1 MLFEDDSEL
10 PGINAASDRLVKR
23 ALALEGT
30 CTGEHGVG
38 VGKKKYLVKELG
50 QSTVELMWTIKNAI
64 DPLNI
69 MNPGKVCLLYCTRV
83 FLVLTLV
90 HSSIPTLR
98 NNRNNI
104 SIFVSNY
111 NAWIY
116 TSISSSPSSLS
127 PPA

>member
-38 VGKKKYLVKELG
+38 VGKKKYLIKELG
-50 QSTVELMWTIKNAI
+50 QSTVDLMWMIKNAV

-69 MNPGKVCLLYCTRV
+69 MNPGKVRIYHNGCLEPR
-83 FLVLTLV
+83 
-90 HSSIPTLR
+90 ID
-98 NNRNNI
+98 
-104 SIFVSNY
+104 
-111 NAWIY
+111 
-116 TSISSSPSSLS
+116 SLS
-127 PPA
+127 IQLYPDLEKKP